1 MKEIKVLG
9 TGCAKCKKLESLAET
24 AVITSQ
30 VEATIEKVEDLDAI
44 MAFDV
49 LATPALVVDG
59 EVVSSGRLPSV
70 DEIAGWLKS

>member
-30 VEATIEKVEDLDAI
+30 VEASIEKVEDLDAI

-49 LATPALVVDG
+49 LATPALVLDG

-70 DEIAGWLKS
+70 DEIVNWLKS